1 MKQIWFGLLA
11 VLSACTS
18 LSDVNL
24 NIKWSLDKNYQQEG
38 RDLHDATFTIKN
50 SGRETFFGK
59 DKMLHWNQAPRWVAE
74 TNGPAEIKNV
84 NGDLYRMR
92 FDDNFQLEP
101 GDSIQITYTSSESLI
116 KESDGPL
123 GVFLANEEGQVWSL
137 NCKIEPFERIE
148 QYTRT
153 GGDLEPY
160 PSPDYLFERNAFLQS
175 FNGDEEYPF
184 IPAPTRHQWR
194 EETFIFSEGI
204 KIGYDLGLKG
214 EAEYL
219 SKKIKEWTGFELE
232 LTDNPQSSEGILLTG
247 NVSLPTENYRLDID
261 RDQIRV
267 SGGDAAGVFYGI
279 QSLLAMLRQDEERY
293 LMPGINVADG
303 PAFTYRGFHLDVGR
317 NFQSKESV
325 KKLLEVLALNKIN
338 QLLFYLTEDEGWRL
352 EIEALPEL
360 TEVGAFRGYT
370 YNDSLFLQPSYG
382 SGPDPKNKES
392 TGNGFYTKEDFKEI
406 IQYAHSLHIN
416 VIPQFNLPGHARAAI
431 KAMELRYH
439 RLMQAG
445 KQEEAERYRLIDP
458 NDTSRYISAQG
469 YFDNTVCVC
478 IDQPLHFYEVVMDE
492 VIGMYQE
499 AGVPLS
505 MIHTG
510 GDEVPATAWTG
521 SPLCEAFLKD
531 RPEIKTTRNLQG
543 LFFEKL
549 NELIKS
555 KGLQTG
561 AWEEAVMNFN
571 EDNSWNPNPLFV
583 QRGVFPYIWNNLWGQ
598 QDLGYRLANAGY
610 PVILCNV
617 TNFYFDL
624 AYNKDPR
631 EPGLYWGGFVDTEDA
646 FSFVPYHLFESTI
659 SDPMGNVF
667 EPEKDFK
674 GMERLDP
681 SRKSNIYGLQAQLWG
696 ETVKGQD
703 MMEYYILPKL
713 QGFAQ
718 RAWQGTPSWAGK
730 GKEEKYKDY
739 AVFLKI
745 LSGSTL
751 PMLDKYNGGYHYRI
765 PPPGI
770 IISDSMV
777 HINSEYPGY
786 TIRYT
791 KSHRQPNSSD
801 PIYTEPF
808 EISPGEQVTAAVFN
822 QLGRMG
828 FTTTLSF

>member
-1 MKQIWFGLLA
+1 MKHIWFGLLA
-11 VLSACTS
+11 IISTCTS
-18 LSDVNL
+18 IPDVNL
-24 NIKWSLDKNYQQEG
+24 TIKWSLDKNYQLEG
-38 RDLHDATFTIKN
+38 RDLHIATFTITN
-50 SGRETFFGK
+50 SGRDTFFGK
-59 DKMLHWNQAPRWVAE
+59 DKTLHWNQAPRWVIE
-74 TNGPAEIKNV
+74 TSGPAEIKNV
-84 NGDLYRMR
+84 NGDLYLMR
-92 FDDNFQLEP
+92 LDDNFQLEP
-101 GDSIQITYTSSESLI
+101 GDSIKITYTSSDGLI

-123 GVFLANEEGQVWSL
+123 GVFLADKEGQVWSL

-160 PSPDYLFERNAFLQS
+160 PSSDYLFERNAFLQS
-175 FNGDEEYPF
+175 FKEGEEFPF
-184 IPAPTRHQWR
+184 IPYPIRYQWR
-194 EETFIFSEGI
+194 EETFIISEGV

-219 SKKIKEWTGFELE
+219 SKKIKEWAGIDVE
-232 LTDNPQSSEGILLTG
+232 LTEDTQSSEGILLTG
-247 NVSLPTENYRLDID
+247 NVSLPAENYRLDID

-279 QSLLAMLRQDEERY
+279 QSLLALLRQEEEKY
-293 LMPGINVADG
+293 IAPGINVADG
-303 PAFTYRGFHLDVGR
+303 PAFPYRGFHLDVGR

-338 QLLFYLTEDEGWRL
+338 HLLFYLTEDEGWRL

-370 YNDSLFLQPSYG
+370 NNDSLFLQPSYG
-382 SGPDPKNKES
+382 SGPDPKNMES
-392 TGNGFYTKEDFKEI
+392 MGNGFYTKDDFKEI

-439 RLMQAG
+439 RLMKAG
-445 KQEEAERYRLIDP
+445 NQEEAERYRLIDP

-478 IDQPLHFYEVVMDE
+478 MDQPLHFYEVVIDE
-492 VIGMYQE
+492 VIEMYQE

-510 GDEVPATAWTG
+510 GDEVPSTAWTG

-531 RPEIKTTRNLQG
+531 NPEIKTTRNLQG

-549 NELIKS
+549 NELIKA

-583 QRGVFPYIWNNLWGQ
+583 QRDVFPYIWNNLWGQ

-659 SDPMGNVF
+659 SDPMGNIF

-674 GMERLDP
+674 GMERLD
-681 SRKSNIYGLQAQLWG
+681 SDRKSNIYGLQAQLWG

-730 GKEEKYKDY
+730 GKEEKYRDY
-739 AVFLKI
+739 AVFLKT
-745 LSGSTL
+745 LSGTTL

-765 PPPGI
+765 PPPGM

-791 KSHRQPNSSD
+791 KSQRQPNSSD

-808 EISPGEQVTAAVFN
+808 EIKQGEQVTAAVFN
-822 QLGRMG
+822 PLGRRG
-828 FTTTLSF
+828 FITTVSF